1 MQHFAHLSAAT
12 RARIFAVPPEHFDPD
27 GDTRL
32 VATALGAT
40 LYSPAT
46 SPDLTARVRK
56 QAQRGVTS
64 MVLCLEDAIPDSDV
78 ELGEKNVV
86 ETLTEQHEAAIAD
99 AADGVDAADAANGA
113 GHPGPLL
120 FLRVRRPDQLADLAD
135 RLGPALGALTGFVLP
150 KFGPENGLAYLDA
163 ISDASSKHGRRL
175 FAMPVMESPQITHE
189 ETRMQALSWCQS
201 VLNSR
206 RENVLAVRIGAT
218 DLSAVYGLRRSRE
231 LTVYDVRVVAQVIT
245 DVVNRLGRADGT
257 GFVIT
262 GPVWEYF
269 SGGERV
275 FKPRLRQS
283 LFEQHQASELRTQ
296 LISRDMDGLIR
307 EVELDK
313 ANGLTGKTVIHPTHV
328 SAVHAL
334 QVVTHEEYADAL
346 DVLGSEGRGGVATS
360 GYGNKMNESKPHT
373 AWAERTHLRARVFGV
388 ARPDITFVEIL
399 AASLL
404 S

>member
-1 MQHFAHLSAAT
+1 MQHFAHLSAPT
-12 RARIFAVPPEHFDPD
+12 RARIFTEQPEHFGTDAEAP
-27 GDTRL
+27 L
-32 VATALGAT
+32 LATALGAS
-40 LYSPAT
+40 LYTPAT
-46 SPDLTARVRK
+46 HPDLATRVRK
-56 QAQRGVTS
+56 QAARGATS

-78 ELGEKNVV
+78 EVGEKQVV
-86 ETLTEQHEAAIAD
+86 EALTELHETAPNPGD
-99 AADGVDAADAANGA
+99 AASPAPMV
-113 GHPGPLL
+113 
-120 FLRVRRPDQLADLAD
+120 FVRVRRPEQVPDLAA
-135 RLGPALGALTGFVLP
+135 RLGPALTSLTGFVLP

-163 ISDASSKHGRRL
+163 IAEATATHGHRL

-206 RENVLAVRIGAT
+206 RQHVLAVRIGAT

-275 FKPRLRQS
+275 FKPRLRQT
-283 LFEQHQASELRTQ
+283 LFEKHKAPELRAQ

-334 QVVTHEEYADAL
+334 QVVTHEEHADAV
-346 DVLGSEGRGGVATS
+346 DILGSAGQGGVSAS
-360 GYGNKMNESKPHT
+360 GYRNKMNESKPHL
-373 AWAERTHLRARVFGV
+373 AWARRTHLRARVFGV
-388 ARPDITFVEIL
+388 SKPDITFVEVL

>member
-1 MQHFAHLSAAT
+1 MQHFAHLSAPA
-12 RARIFAVPPEHFDPD
+12 RARVFEVDPEPFDPD
-27 GDTRL
+27 ADPGL
-32 VATALGAT
+32 LAVALGAT
-40 LYSPAT
+40 LYCPAT
-46 SPDLTARVRK
+46 RKDLGAQVLK
-56 QAQRGVTS
+56 QAGRGVLS
-64 MVLCLEDAIPDSDV
+64 MVLCLEDAIPDCEV
-78 ELGEKNVV
+78 ELGETNLVASLV
-86 ETLTEQHEAAIAD
+86 EHHEGAARRRGPSAD
-99 AADGVDAADAANGA
+99 
-113 GHPGPLL
+113 GPLL
-120 FLRVRRPDQLADLAD
+120 FVRVRRPDQITDLAR
-135 RLGPALGALTGFVLP
+135 RLGPALVTLTGFVLP

-163 ISDASSKHGRRL
+163 ISEASRQGGHRL
-175 FAMPVMESPQITHE
+175 LAMPVMESPQITHE

-206 RENVLAVRIGAT
+206 RRDVLAVRVGAT

-245 DVVNRLGRADGT
+245 DIVNRLGRADGT

-283 LFEQHQASELRTQ
+283 LFEQHQAADLRTQ
-296 LISRDMDGLIR
+296 LISADMDGLIR

-313 ANGLTGKTVIHPTHV
+313 ANGLTGKTVIHPSHV
-328 SAVHAL
+328 MAVHAL
-334 QVVTHEEYADAL
+334 QVVTHEEHADAL
-346 DVLGSEGRGGVATS
+346 DVVGSRSRGGVSTS
-360 GYGNKMNESKPHT
+360 GYRNKMNESKPHT
-373 AWAERTHLRARVFGV
+373 AWAERTLTRARVFGV

-399 AASLL
+399 AASML

>member
-12 RARIFAVPPEHFDPD
+12 RARVFAVPPEQFDSGCD
-27 GDTRL
+27 ARL
-32 VATALGAT
+32 LATALGAS

-46 SPDLTARVRK
+46 HPDLTARVRQ
-56 QAQRGVTS
+56 QAKRGVTS

-86 ETLTEQHEAAIAD
+86 ETLVELHEAASASPR
-99 AADGVDAADAANGA
+99 AV
-113 GHPGPLL
+113 PVPML
-120 FLRVRRPDQLADLAD
+120 FVRVRSPEQVADLAE
-135 RLGPALGALTGFVLP
+135 RLGPALGVLTGFVLP
-150 KFGPENGLAYLDA
+150 KFGPENGLAYLDEIA
-163 ISDASSKHGRRL
+163 TASATYGRHL
-175 FAMPVMESPQITHE
+175 FAMPVMESAQITHE

-206 RENVLAVRIGAT
+206 RKHVLAVRIGAT

-245 DVVNRLGRADGT
+245 DIVNRLGRADGT

-275 FKPRLRQS
+275 FKPRLRES

-334 QVVTHEEYADAL
+334 QVVTHEEYADAV
-346 DVLGSEGRGGVATS
+346 DVLGSGQRGGVAPS
-360 GYGNKMNESKPHT
+360 EYRNKMNESKPHT

-388 ARPDITFVEIL
+388 SRPDITFVEIL

>member
-1 MQHFAHLSAAT
+1 MQHFAHLSAPT
-12 RARIFAVPPEHFDPD
+12 RARIFAEQPEPFGADADAP
-27 GDTRL
+27 L
-32 VATALGAT
+32 LATALGAS
-40 LYSPAT
+40 LYTPAT
-46 SPDLTARVRK
+46 HPDLAARVRT
-56 QAQRGVTS
+56 QAARGTVS
-64 MVLCLEDAIPDSDV
+64 MVLCLEDAIADTEV

-86 ETLTEQHEAAIAD
+86 EAITDLHGPLRAD
-99 AADGVDAADAANGA
+99 RDATSPA
-113 GHPGPLL
+113 PLL
-120 FLRVRRPDQLADLAD
+120 FVRVRRPEQVLDLVE
-135 RLGPALGALTGFVLP
+135 RLGPAVASLTGFVLP
-150 KFGPENGLAYLDA
+150 KFGPENGLAYLDSIA
-163 ISDASSKHGRRL
+163 EASSRYGHRL
-175 FAMPVMESPQITHE
+175 FAMPVMESRQITHE

-206 RENVLAVRIGAT
+206 RSHVLAVRIGAT

-231 LTVYDVRVVAQVIT
+231 LTVYDVRVVAAVIT
-245 DVVNRLGRADGT
+245 DIVNRLGRADGT

-275 FKPRLRQS
+275 FKPRLRQT
-283 LFEQHQASELRTQ
+283 LFEQHKAPELRAQ

-334 QVVTHEEYADAL
+334 QVVTHEEYEDAL
-346 DVLGSEGRGGVATS
+346 DILGTAGQGGVSAS
-360 GYGNKMNESKPHT
+360 MYGNKMNESKPHL
-373 AWAERTHLRARVFGV
+373 AWAQRTHLRARVFGV
-388 ARPDITFVEIL
+388 SKPDITFVEVL